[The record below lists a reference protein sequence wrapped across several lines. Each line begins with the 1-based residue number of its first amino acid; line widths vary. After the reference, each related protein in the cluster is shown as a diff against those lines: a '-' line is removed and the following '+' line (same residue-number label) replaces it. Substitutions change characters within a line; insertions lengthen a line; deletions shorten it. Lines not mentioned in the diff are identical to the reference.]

1 MLVSRL
7 LSPTPQQTACVVLS
21 DHPSPLSLIPTATV
35 FSLSTFLLDF
45 LLPHYSN
52 GCTKHGRAAHSTRAI
67 GGSMA
72 VYCTDKRH
80 LNNSDV
86 EENGDWIGDISG
98 EIINTVYVL
107 VLEIEFKPL
116 NQRRVNCLYYTR

>member
-1 MLVSRL
+1 
-7 LSPTPQQTACVVLS
+7 
-21 DHPSPLSLIPTATV
+21 
-35 FSLSTFLLDF
+35 
-45 LLPHYSN
+45 
-52 GCTKHGRAAHSTRAI
+52 
-67 GGSMA
+67 MA